1 MRKINFAIVV
11 ALSAV
16 LIGCATVGDIKNTP
30 PMFQGELQGNYS
42 RVARCVANSMQGDKR
57 WTISSLQYN
66 VRVYPDI
73 KTSEIQSYASGA
85 YTGAIYA
92 FVMTVKQISDNT
104 LEVVIKGNKYEGG
117 VAREALNRCTIKR

>member
-11 ALSAV
+11 ALSGV
-16 LIGCATVGDIKNTP
+16 VIGCATVADIKNATP
-30 PMFQGELQGNYS
+30 KFQGEFQGNYS
-42 RVARCVANSMQGDKR
+42 QVARCVADSMQRDKR
-57 WTISSLQYN
+57 WTINSLQYN

-92 FVMTVKQISDNT
+92 FVMTAKQVSDNT
-104 LEVVIKGNKYEGG
+104 LKVIIKGNKYEGG
-117 VAREALNRCTIKR
+117 VAWEALTRCAIKR